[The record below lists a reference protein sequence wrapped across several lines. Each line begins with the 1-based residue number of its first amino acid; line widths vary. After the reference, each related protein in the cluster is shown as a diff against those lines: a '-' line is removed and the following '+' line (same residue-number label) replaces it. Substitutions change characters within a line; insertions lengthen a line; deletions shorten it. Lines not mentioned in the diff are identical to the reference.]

1 MHNRK
6 SFLTFSVSRLQI
18 SWCHFKGFA
27 LFFSWS
33 THLNEKA
40 PGFST
45 REKKP
50 DKMVHVHER
59 SLLNG
64 MGGNGS
70 LNWLECCGWC
80 WEDNKVIMGQ
90 LRICIALREWVR
102 RNQRLRKGSSRRRK
116 GQEGCNDLLQSPSR
130 QLISLWLAAIWNREG
145 TFSLGCLSTY
155 PRSDSYILILTL
167 YLFLYCLFFHL
178 SVSRRS
184 NYMQI

>member
-45 REKKP
+45 RAETRQNGTCAREKPAQRHGWEWKP
-50 DKMVHVHER
+50 ELAGV
-59 SLLNG
+59 L
-64 MGGNGS
+64 
-70 LNWLECCGWC
+70 WL
-80 WEDNKVIMGQ
+80 MLRGQ
-90 LRICIALREWVR
+90 QSNYGTVKDMLREWVR

-178 SVSRRS
+178 SVSRMS

>member
-1 MHNRK
+1 MQNWK
-6 SFLTFSVSRLQI
+6 SFLIFSVKADFVMPLQRFCFI
-18 SWCHFKGFA
+18 FLL
-27 LFFSWS
+27 LFLFSWS

-40 PGFST
+40 LGFST

-50 DKMVHVHER
+50 DKMVHVHGG

-80 WEDNKVIMGQ
+80 GEDNKVIMGQ

-102 RNQRLRKGSSRRRK
+102 RNQSLRKGSSRRRK
-116 GQEGCNDLLQSPSR
+116 GLEGCNDLLQSPSR

-145 TFSLGCLSTY
+145 TFSTRLSVYLSTA
-155 PRSDSYILILTL
+155 
-167 YLFLYCLFFHL
+167 
-178 SVSRRS
+178 
-184 NYMQI
+184 QIHTSSF

>member
-1 MHNRK
+1 MHNWK

-40 PGFST
+40 LGFST

-167 YLFLYCLFFHL
+167 SIFVLLILP
-178 SVSRRS
+178 SVCFP
-184 NYMQI
+184 YV